1 MALALTEAWVIRV
14 VVSDLGNVILR
25 YDGAAGWER
34 ILQHCTRRDGALERF
49 NRIFTELGYGRGL
62 TDSQEFFRR
71 VRETLGLGMSYAEFC
86 TAWSDVF
93 EEERDVIDLILSTNA
108 ESKYILSN
116 TNDIHWRWIERR
128 YPHVLSRFD
137 GIVVSHL
144 CGMEKPNA
152 DIYLHVARLSGR
164 RPEEHLFIDDL
175 EENVEGARRAGF
187 DAVLHTGYDSLRAAL
202 AERGL
207 LARDLVAD

>member
-1 MALALTEAWVIRV
+1 MIRV

-25 YDGAAGWER
+25 YNGDLGWHRILKACAYKDGAA
-34 ILQHCTRRDGALERF
+34 QQF
-49 NRIFTELGYGRGL
+49 SRIFNQLGYGRGL
-62 TDSQEFFRR
+62 ADSREFFRR
-71 VRETLGLGMSYAEFC
+71 VKDALGLEMAYEEFC

-93 EEERDVIDLILSTNA
+93 EEERDVIELILSTNA

-116 TNDIHWRWIERR
+116 TNDIHWRWIEAR

-144 CGMEKPNA
+144 CGMEKPHA
-152 DIYLHVARLSGR
+152 DIYLHVARLTGR

-175 EENVEGARRAGF
+175 EDNVKGARRVGF
-187 DAVLHTGYDSLRAAL
+187 DAVLHTGYDALRAEL
-202 AERGL
+202 AKRGL
-207 LARDLVAD
+207 LSTEPVSG

>member
-1 MALALTEAWVIRV
+1 MIRV
-14 VVSDLGNVILR
+14 VVTDLGNVILR
-25 YDGAAGWER
+25 VDGASAWNR
-34 ILQHCTRRDGALERF
+34 ILPRCSRKDGAVQEF
-49 NRIFTELGYGRGL
+49 DRIFSELGYGRGH
-62 TDSQEFFRR
+62 TDSHEFFRR
-71 VRETLGLGMSYAEFC
+71 VRDALGLAMSYDEFC
-86 TAWSDVF
+86 TAWSDIF
-93 EEERDVIDLILSTNA
+93 EEEWDAIELILSTNA

-137 GIVVSHL
+137 GIVVSHQ
-144 CGMEKPNA
+144 CGMEKP
-152 DIYLHVARLSGR
+152 DPRIYLHVARLTGR

-187 DAVLHTGYDSLRAAL
+187 DAVLHTGYEALRAAL

-207 LARDLVAD
+207 LVADPVGD